1 MIAFLPINN
10 HWSSHF
16 AQKACVNTERV
27 PPGHP
32 MILLKS
38 NKLNMAAVL
47 VKRSIGHKN
56 YFLVTSYNTSCDVC
70 TIIERRNVMSGITWQ
85 QDFWIT
91 TIFLDRDSIYIVK
104 WCKKGTDCIGLRW
117 ATVLFLSAIRHRNVI
132 HVNFFIFFCHICR
145 TTVYWVPGILLARQS
160 DVNNFSSLH
169 QAKQHRCQPLHEE
182 CLFCSTFPYHSQP
195 KPPPPLTTQPSP

>member
-1 MIAFLPINN
+1 MITFLPINN

-38 NKLNMAAVL
+38 NKLNMAAVS

-104 WCKKGTDCIGLRW
+104 WCKKGTDCMGYDGL
-117 ATVLFLSAIRHRNVI
+117 LFCFWVQSGTGMSYMSIFSFFSAIFAGPR
-132 HVNFFIFFCHICR
+132 FIDFQEFC
-145 TTVYWVPGILLARQS
+145 
-160 DVNNFSSLH
+160 
-169 QAKQHRCQPLHEE
+169 
-182 CLFCSTFPYHSQP
+182 
-195 KPPPPLTTQPSP
+195 